1 MSLAST
7 LSIWRYDGN
16 GLATSFAFTTKILQA
31 ADLRVYHR
39 DADGVETL
47 LTNGVDYSATG
58 FNVDGGGSVTYPLVG
73 GPLPTGEGLTLQR
86 YVTPTQPTDLQS
98 QGAFTARTHEDVF
111 DRLTMI
117 LQQHEEQL
125 SRTAMLAVTED
136 PIDVTLPS
144 PQADYFL
151 AWNSSGNGLAS
162 KQFVTTG
169 TLVVSSFVE
178 TLLDDGNSNDFLTTL
193 GFSTLAKN
201 LRDDTTLSA
210 YLTTMGISSD
220 VRPIISAGT
229 LTDFL
234 NQMTM
239 SAFVQGLIGLGSAT
253 TFRAGIGLP
262 VIPRQIGGL
271 ELTQNGADPDRDID
285 FASGVASAASGLVYL
300 HASSGMTKRLDAV
313 WASGTNAGGRASATS
328 LSSSTWYH
336 CFVVNDVSGNVDF
349 GFDTSAT
356 ATNLLADTGGTN
368 YQLIGSILTDGSSN
382 IVDFVQRGNWFYW
395 NTPKLDVSVS
405 SAPVTGSRTLYALST
420 PPDVRTLVQVRTV
433 MLRNGTSLV
442 LLTNP
447 DEADAD
453 PSLTAAPLVNVS
465 NAVNN
470 TGVYIDDELFLRT
483 NTAKQIAARAV
494 TSAPTNFY
502 LATVAYEHPRGRW

>member
-1 MSLAST
+1 
-7 LSIWRYDGN
+7 
-16 GLATSFAFTTKILQA
+16 
-31 ADLRVYHR
+31 
-39 DADGVETL
+39 
-47 LTNGVDYSATG
+47 
-58 FNVDGGGSVTYPLVG
+58 
-73 GPLPTGEGLTLQR
+73 
-86 YVTPTQPTDLQS
+86 
-98 QGAFTARTHEDVF
+98 
-111 DRLTMI
+111 
-117 LQQHEEQL
+117 
-125 SRTAMLAVTED
+125 
-136 PIDVTLPS
+136 
-144 PQADYFL
+144 
-151 AWNSSGNGLAS
+151 
-162 KQFVTTG
+162 
-169 TLVVSSFVE
+169 
-178 TLLDDGNSNDFLTTL
+178 
-193 GFSTLAKN
+193 
-201 LRDDTTLSA
+201 
-210 YLTTMGISSD
+210 
-220 VRPIISAGT
+220 
-229 LTDFL
+229 
-234 NQMTM
+234 
-239 SAFVQGLIGLGSAT
+239 
-253 TFRAGIGLP
+253 
-262 VIPRQIGGL
+262 
-271 ELTQNGADPDRDID
+271 
-285 FASGVASAASGLVYL
+285 
-300 HASSGMTKRLDAV
+300 
-313 WASGTNAGGRASATS
+313 
-328 LSSSTWYH
+328 
-336 CFVVNDVSGNVDF
+336 VVNDVSGNVDF